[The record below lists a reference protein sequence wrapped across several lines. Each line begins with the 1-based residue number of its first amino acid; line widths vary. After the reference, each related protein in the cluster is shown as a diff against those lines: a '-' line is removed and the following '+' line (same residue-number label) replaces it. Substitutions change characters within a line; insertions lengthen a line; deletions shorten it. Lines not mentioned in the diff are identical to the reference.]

1 MNVLS
6 DEVRADCELYAAI
19 HEHSGRLAVDS
30 ETAARYERA
39 TRGAKEWLCYSRWCR
54 ETKRIEVE
62 YQMSL
67 LSWMMP
73 TEIAYVLQFET
84 NPRLIESLK
93 TGMLVAMDRVTT
105 PERVRAVER
114 ESLAERQSLV
124 EKHRGARQIFEGWSY
139 YANLGRVMFLE
150 GRDEGAARCFHP
162 DHGLYCDWCGHWVPR
177 RG

>member
-1 MNVLS
+1 MNCLP
-6 DEVRADCELYAAI
+6 DQARADGELFAAI
-19 HEHSGRLAVDS
+19 HECGRQLAEDP
-30 ETAARYERA
+30 ETTARYERA
-39 TRGAKEWLCYSRWCR
+39 TRGAKEWFCYSRWCS
-54 ETKRIEVE
+54 ETEGIAVE
-62 YQMSL
+62 YQKSL

-93 TGMLVAMDRVTT
+93 AGMLVAMDRVTT
-105 PERVRAVER
+105 PERVRTVER

-124 EKHRGARQIFEGWSY
+124 EKHKGARQIFEGWSY
-139 YANLGRVMFLE
+139 YANLGRVLFLE

-162 DHGLYCDWCGHWVPR
+162 DHGLYCDWYGHWVPR